1 MGKEELD
8 FGSEG
13 RVLPLREGD
22 EAKNEREGRER
33 EVFLLIPL
41 LFYFLLIL
49 SIFFFSDLKVI

>member
-49 SIFFFSDLKVI
+49 SIFFFF